1 MFFCMTSVNVN
12 MLSFCQL
19 TLSYAYIFLSSSK
32 QRCMP
37 LRTKSILKYC
47 PTCNTQ
53 VTGLSLYPMTFDE
66 IDEANKAAE
75 SLAKSNKR
83 ARKRKNSVTS
93 TDGAVSVDGEKPK
106 GGTKRSFDETKDSS
120 KDLSECR
127 TGRWT
132 QEEIVFCDKLISLFK
147 HGKLPL
153 ASGIKLN
160 DFLAS
165 MLKSK
170 QSRLTKKMK
179 NARLSSKIFKGTD
192 CFITDTAECS
202 EFSVMEENFLQAVSD
217 PKQRAELRFHMRK
230 EWRETYSDFCLQ
242 IGQPLD
248 ADAWLSSVEEMDRRV
263 SVARDAS
270 RIARRKLMMGYALC
284 QDFASAGPGIFIER
298 SQQEI
303 AAAENNEPLTPNSED
318 AMFNTAETDE
328 VLALLDGDFNDKT
341 DPNESLGLIGEG
353 FEDFD
358 MIGKS
363 SILHASPFLSKV
375 IGYIKRHN
383 VPFEHV
389 DVWVPNSGTGPDNKS
404 VLGFAGCATSDCE
417 IPSDGKHPA
426 NPIDSDDKFNLLA
439 FGDYSQKFSFSE
451 GHGHPGVVFSS
462 GVPIWEEKALVGG
475 FERRGGAMQWGV
487 KSFVCI
493 PLPSPNVGRIVICLY
508 SRHERK
514 RDDSLIKRLQEEFTR
529 LLPTPKWKLVID
541 MSTVSSNEITV
552 TEKTSFPFISGTNAA
567 HTAAETS
574 DAKEDPRINE
584 IICLLGEE
592 LTRNMSSN
600 ASGDEFQELTGL
612 RLFLLRSSF
621 SPEEKETVC
630 TLAGSYSSY
639 MGCGRSKA
647 EVATMLSRDFSFL
660 TQAQQPQPKV
670 HYSSGQN
677 RQFAFGSH
685 PENQFG
691 PSVQMNTFSTHYS
704 QHVSA
709 ATTTPYSNFSGVGD
723 LGLDTSDPSM
733 SYYPIQDGPG
743 LDTFRSQ
750 SPALTPI
757 VPISSQRTN
766 DSLSVVSN

>member
-1 MFFCMTSVNVN
+1 
-12 MLSFCQL
+12 
-19 TLSYAYIFLSSSK
+19 
-32 QRCMP
+32 MP

-53 VTGLSLYPMTFDE
+53 VSGLSLYPMTFGE
-66 IDEANKAAE
+66 IDEANKASE
-75 SLAKSNKR
+75 SLKSTKR
-83 ARKRKNSVTS
+83 ARKRRNSVTS
-93 TDGAVSVDGEKPK
+93 TDGAASDDGTKPVGK
-106 GGTKRSFDETKDSS
+106 GNNKRSFDETKDN

-147 HGKLPL
+147 DGKLPL

-179 NARLSSKIFKGTD
+179 NARLSSKVFKGTD
-192 CFITDTAECS
+192 CFITGTAECS
-202 EFSVMEENFLQAVSD
+202 DFSCMEENFLQAVAN

-230 EWRETYSDFCLQ
+230 EWRETFNDFCLQ
-242 IGQPLD
+242 NDQPLD
-248 ADAWLSSVEEMDRRV
+248 SDAWLSSVEEMDKRV
-263 SVARDAS
+263 SMARDAT

-284 QDFASAGPGIFIER
+284 QDYNSAGPGIFIER
-298 SQQEI
+298 SQHEI
-303 AAAENNEPLTPNSED
+303 AAAENNEPLTPNSQD
-318 AMFNTAETDE
+318 AIFNTAETDE

-341 DPNESLGLIGEG
+341 DPNESLGFTGEG

-363 SILHASPFLSKV
+363 SVLHASPFLSKV
-375 IGYIKRHN
+375 LAYIKRHN

-389 DVWVPNSGTGPDNKS
+389 DVWVPNSGSSTNNKS

-417 IPSDGKHPA
+417 IPADGKAPA
-426 NPIDSDDKFNLLA
+426 TPLDSDEKFNLLA

-451 GHGHPGVVFSS
+451 GCGHPGLVFST
-462 GVPIWEEKALVGG
+462 GAPVWEEKASTGV
-475 FERRGGAMQWGV
+475 FERCGGAMQWGI
-487 KSFVCI
+487 KSFVGI

-514 RDDSLIKRLQEEFTR
+514 RDVSLVTRLQDEFTK

-541 MSTVSSNEITV
+541 MSTVSAPETIV
-552 TEKTSFPFISGTNAA
+552 AEKTSFPFVSGSNAA
-567 HTAAETS
+567 HNSAEKALVR
-574 DAKEDPRINE
+574 DDPRINE

-592 LTRNMSSN
+592 LTRNMAST
-600 ASGDEFQELTGL
+600 ASGDHCQELTGL

-621 SPEEKETVC
+621 TPEEEETVC
-630 TLAGSYSSY
+630 TLTGSYSSY
-639 MGCGRSKA
+639 VGCSRSKS

-660 TQAQQPQPKV
+660 TQARQPQSQPKGNFFSG
-670 HYSSGQN
+670 HNDFALGSEGQYGSS
-677 RQFAFGSH
+677 F
-685 PENQFG
+685 
-691 PSVQMNTFSTHYS
+691 QMNTFSTHYS
-704 QHVSA
+704 QQPPYNSA
-709 ATTTPYSNFSGVGD
+709 TPYATATSYSHFPGVGD
-723 LGLDTSDPSM
+723 LGLDPSDPSM

-757 VPISSQRTN
+757 VSISGQRTN
-766 DSLSVVSN
+766 DNLSVVSN